1 VVIDQQRHTP
11 EPTMTFAILVSLT
24 FFVPI
29 AATVLA
35 NVATLRSYA

>member
-1 VVIDQQRHTP
+1 
-11 EPTMTFAILVSLT
+11 MTLAILVSLS

-29 AATVLA
+29 AAAVLA

>member
-1 VVIDQQRHTP
+1 
-11 EPTMTFAILVSLT
+11 MTIAIIVSLT

-35 NVATLRSYA
+35 NVATLRSCA